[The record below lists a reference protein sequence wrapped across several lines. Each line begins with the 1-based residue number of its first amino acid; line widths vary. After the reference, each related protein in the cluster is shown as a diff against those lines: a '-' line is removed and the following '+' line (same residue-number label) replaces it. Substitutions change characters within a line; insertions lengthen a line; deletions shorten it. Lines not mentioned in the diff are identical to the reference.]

1 MKKIFVLGGTGF
13 LGYHTVCELLKRDYQ
28 VKTMSLPPMPSDN
41 LFPENVVNQLGD
53 INQMSDSEIVDMLY
67 DVDGFIYAIGADERW
82 LPDAPSYRAFYQA
95 NVIPTQRIV
104 RLAVEAGVE
113 SFVIFGSYF
122 SEFAERLPQYNL
134 KNQGYPGTRLLQE
147 QIAFA
152 EGEGAMRVT
161 SLRLPYIFGTMPG
174 RTPLWK
180 MFIDMV
186 RDQAVYPIHKG
197 GTAVITATQVAEAA
211 IGALENGIHRSTYAI
226 CDSNLKYEEFFQ
238 MIVEAL
244 NQDTKIQIVDYASM
258 RDRYAAADQH
268 AASQGKEHGIHV
280 EISQKMQEEDLYLD
294 PKETMSVL
302 KFKPEEDIKAVIRQT
317 LLQCL

>member
-1 MKKIFVLGGTGF
+1 MKKVFVLGGTGF
-13 LGYHTVCELLKRDYQ
+13 LGYHTICELLKRDYQ
-28 VKTMSLPPMPSDN
+28 VKTMSLPPMPSEN
-41 LFPENVVNQLGD
+41 LFPDNVESHLGD

-67 DVDGFIYAIGADERW
+67 DVDGFVYAIGADERW

-95 NVIPTQRIV
+95 NVLPTQRIA
-104 RLAVEAGVE
+104 RLAVQAGVE
-113 SFVIFGSYF
+113 SFVVFGSYF

-180 MFIDMV
+180 MFVDMV
-186 RDQAVYPIHKG
+186 RDQPVYPVHKG
-197 GTAVITATQVAEAA
+197 GTAIITATQVAEAA
-211 IGALENGIHRSTYAI
+211 VGALENGTHRTTYAI
-226 CDSNLKYEEFFQ
+226 CDSNLKYEEFFH

-244 NQDTKIQIVDYASM
+244 NQDTQIHVVDYESM
-258 RDRYAAADQH
+258 ADRYIAADQH
-268 AASQGKEHGIHV
+268 AAAEGKEHGIHV
-280 EISQKMQEEDLYLD
+280 AISQKMNEEDLYLD
-294 PKETMSVL
+294 PADTMETL
-302 KFKPEEDIKAVIRQT
+302 GITPENDIKSVIRET
-317 LLQCL
+317 LRHCI